1 MRILLADDQPM
12 LLSALTTILNA
23 QPDIEVVATARN
35 GAEAVTQAEAS
46 CIGSAPGTGTGSD
59 IDVAVLDIRMPVL
72 DGISAARQIMPLG
85 PKVIMLTTFDDDAL
99 VQEAI
104 EAGVHGFLLKDAEPD
119 ALADAVRTVA
129 RGDSVLASGVTGR
142 VLEWV
147 RGGVDKQNALSDFER
162 QAMSLLTGRELEVLA
177 EIAGGATNAEIAQ
190 HLFIAEST
198 VKTHVKSLL
207 AKLGARDRVAL
218 VLVAQRAGVVG

>member
-1 MRILLADDQPM
+1 MRILLVDDQPM
-12 LLSALTTILNA
+12 LLSALSTILNT
-23 QPDIEVVATARN
+23 QPDIEVVATAAN
-35 GAEAVTQAEAS
+35 GQEAIEQAKKH
-46 CIGSAPGTGTGSD
+46 D

-119 ALADAVRTVA
+119 VLADAVRTVA
-129 RGDSVLASGVTGR
+129 RGESVLASGVTGR

-147 RGGVDKQNALSDFER
+147 RGGVDKRNSLSDTQR
-162 QAMSLLTGRELEVLA
+162 QALSLLTRREVEVLA
-177 EIAGGATNAEIAQ
+177 EIGAGATNAEVAAR
-190 HLFIAEST
+190 LFIAETT
-198 VKTHVKSLL
+198 VKTHVKNLL
-207 AKLGARDRVAL
+207 HKLGARDRVAL
-218 VLVAQRAGVVG
+218 VLIAQRAGIAE

>member
-12 LLSALTTILNA
+12 LLSALSTILNT
-23 QPDIEVVATARN
+23 QPDIEVVATAAN
-35 GAEAVTQAEAS
+35 GAEAIEEAKNH
-46 CIGSAPGTGTGSD
+46 D

-104 EAGVHGFLLKDAEPD
+104 EAGVHGFLLKDVEPD
-119 ALADAVRTVA
+119 VLADAVRTVA
-129 RGDSVLASGVTGR
+129 RGESVLASGVTGR

-147 RGGVDKQNALSDFER
+147 RGGVDKRNALSDTQR
-162 QAMSLLTGRELEVLA
+162 QGLSLLTRREVEVLA
-177 EIAGGATNAEIAQ
+177 EIGSGATNAEIAAR
-190 HLFIAEST
+190 LFIAETT
-198 VKTHVKSLL
+198 VKTHVKNLL
-207 AKLGARDRVAL
+207 HKLGARDRVAL
-218 VLVAQRAGVVG
+218 VLIAQRAGIAE

>member
-1 MRILLADDQPM
+1 MRILLVDDQPM
-12 LLSALTTILNA
+12 LLSALSTILNT
-23 QPDIEVVATARN
+23 QPDIEVVATGAN
-35 GAEAVTQAEAS
+35 GKEAIEQAENH
-46 CIGSAPGTGTGSD
+46 D

-104 EAGVHGFLLKDAEPD
+104 EAGVHGFLLKDAEPEV
-119 ALADAVRTVA
+119 LADAVRTVA
-129 RGDSVLASGVTGR
+129 RGESVLSSGVTGR

>member
-12 LLSALTTILNA
+12 LLSALSTILNT

-35 GAEAVTQAEAS
+35 GAEAIEQAKNH
-46 CIGSAPGTGTGSD
+46 D

-104 EAGVHGFLLKDAEPD
+104 EAGVHGFLLKDAEPEV
-119 ALADAVRTVA
+119 LADAVRTVA
-129 RGDSVLASGVTGR
+129 RGESVLASGVTGR

-147 RGGVDKQNALSDFER
+147 RGGVDKRNALSDAQR
-162 QAMSLLTGRELEVLA
+162 QGLSLLTRREVDVLA
-177 EIAGGATNAEIAQ
+177 EIGSGATNAEVAAR
-190 HLFIAEST
+190 LFIAETT
-198 VKTHVKSLL
+198 VKTHVKNLL
-207 AKLGARDRVAL
+207 HKLGARDRVAL
-218 VLVAQRAGVVG
+218 VLLAQRAGIVE

>member
-1 MRILLADDQPM
+1 MRILLVDDQPM
-12 LLSALTTILNA
+12 LLSALSTILNT
-23 QPDIEVVATARN
+23 QPDIEVVATAAN
-35 GAEAVTQAEAS
+35 GAEAIEQAKNH
-46 CIGSAPGTGTGSD
+46 D

-104 EAGVHGFLLKDAEPD
+104 EAGVHGFLLKDAEPEV
-119 ALADAVRTVA
+119 LADAVRTVA
-129 RGDSVLASGVTGR
+129 RGESVLSSGVTGR

-190 HLFIAEST
+190 DLFIAEST

-207 AKLGARDRVAL
+207 SKLGARDRVAL

>member
-1 MRILLADDQPM
+1 MRVLLADDQPM
-12 LLSALTTILNA
+12 LLSALTTILNT
-23 QPDIEVVATARN
+23 QPDIQVVATASN
-35 GAEAVTQAEAS
+35 GEEAVEQVKTVN
-46 CIGSAPGTGTGSD
+46 

-72 DGISAARQIMPLG
+72 DGISAARHILPLG
-85 PKVIMLTTFDDDAL
+85 PKVIMLTTFDDDEL
-99 VQEAI
+99 VQAAI

-119 ALADAVRTVA
+119 VLADAVRTVA
-129 RGDSVLASGVTGR
+129 RGESVLSSGVTGR

-218 VLVAQRAGVVG
+218 VLVAQRAGLVR

>member
-1 MRILLADDQPM
+1 MRILLVDDQPM
-12 LLSALTTILNA
+12 LLSALSTILNT
-23 QPDIEVVATARN
+23 QPDIQVVATAAN
-35 GAEAVTQAEAS
+35 GAEAIEQAKNH
-46 CIGSAPGTGTGSD
+46 D

-72 DGISAARQIMPLG
+72 DGISAARQIMSLG
-85 PKVIMLTTFDDDAL
+85 SKVIMLTTFDDDAL

-104 EAGVHGFLLKDAEPD
+104 EAGVHGFLLKDAEPEV
-119 ALADAVRTVA
+119 LADAVRTVA
-129 RGDSVLASGVTGR
+129 RGESVLSSGVTGR

>member
-1 MRILLADDQPM
+1 MRVLLADDQPM
-12 LLSALTTILNA
+12 LLSALTTILNT
-23 QPDIEVVATARN
+23 QPDIEVVATAAN
-35 GAEAVTQAEAS
+35 GAEAIEQAKNH
-46 CIGSAPGTGTGSD
+46 D

-85 PKVIMLTTFDDDAL
+85 PKVIMLTTFDDDEL
-99 VQEAI
+99 VQAAI

-119 ALADAVRTVA
+119 VLAGAVRTVA
-129 RGDSVLASGVTGR
+129 RGESVLSSGVTGR

-147 RGGVDKQNALSDFER
+147 RDGVDRGNALSVFER
-162 QAMSLLTGRELEVLA
+162 QALSLLTPREVEVLA
-177 EIAGGATNAEIAQ
+177 EIGAGANNAEVAQ
-190 HLFIAEST
+190 RLFIAETT

-218 VLVAQRAGVVG
+218 VLVAQRAGLAR

>member
-12 LLSALTTILNA
+12 LLSALTTILNT
-23 QPDIEVVATARN
+23 QPDIEVVATAAN
-35 GAEAVTQAEAS
+35 GAEAIEQAENH
-46 CIGSAPGTGTGSD
+46 D

-104 EAGVHGFLLKDAEPD
+104 EAGVHGFLLKDAEPEV
-119 ALADAVRTVA
+119 LADAVRTVA
-129 RGDSVLASGVTGR
+129 QGESVLSSGVTGR

-162 QAMSLLTGRELEVLA
+162 QAMSLLTRREVEVLA